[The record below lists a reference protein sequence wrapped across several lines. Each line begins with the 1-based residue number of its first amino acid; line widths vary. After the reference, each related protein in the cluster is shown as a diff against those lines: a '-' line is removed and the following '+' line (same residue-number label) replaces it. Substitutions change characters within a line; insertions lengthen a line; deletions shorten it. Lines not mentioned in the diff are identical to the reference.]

1 MRTLNSNPKNKTSL
15 NNKKKNTENTNKIT
29 NNKESLTDGVLYLE
43 ILTCILW
50 SDGKKNISESTN
62 EIYQDDECMYI
73 RNYILRRSVPI
84 LK

>member
-62 EIYQDDECMYI
+62 EIYQDDACMYI